1 MLNFYQKRT
10 LSNTI
15 RLMTILYMLCICQL
29 AIAQTKNFQG
39 VVKDAKGNTLPGVT
53 ILETGT
59 SNGVS
64 TNIDGIFEI
73 KLRPGSTLTVSY
85 IGYITRTIPT
95 NDKTTFLNIILE
107 EDVFQLDDVVVVG
120 YGSMKKGEVT
130 SAITSVKKDDFLA
143 GMVKSPEQLLQG
155 KVAGLQLS
163 NYTGDPVLGL
173 EMTIRGVNSLSG
185 NTSPLIVIDGI
196 PGGSLTAISSEDI
209 ESIDVLKDGS
219 AAAIYGTRG
228 TNGVIVITTNR
239 AKATKLSMEYNGS
252 ISFETFAKHA
262 DMLTAND
269 YRRLTD
275 DPDFPG
281 IQDEGTTTDWVDA
294 ISRTAIS
301 HNHFLSLKGGSA
313 ESNYVASIDYRKREG
328 VIRHTD
334 RESITAKIG
343 LNHNMFNNKLRFQFN
358 INDSYVTQQRA
369 WYAAYLNALLENPTR
384 PIYDENGNYTE
395 YKVNNRTNEL
405 YNVGGTD
412 LGIVWELQPG
422 HYGFF
427 FGDTFGSD
435 FYPNF
440 VNPGPNG
447 SNWRS
452 NVLLFSDDQDLS
464 DGLTINGAAM
474 DESGKNARE
483 ICYGG
488 KDGSGNGDWTSIPTA
503 AIRANGIDYVHY
515 MNIRNWAGWITNFSS
530 LYKSSDNGITWTR
543 CQNVKFGSTSNF
555 GQVSYFKK
563 DGYIYMVGTITG
575 RDNKPHL
582 ARFLEENIENQTEYE
597 FWNGSGWIKGNETA
611 ATPLFND
618 ISGELSIAYHPEFKK
633 WILLY
638 FNSTRYDISFRTA
651 DHIIGEWSKPQKLV
665 DGWQYSQLYG
675 SYIHP
680 ISLKG
685 NILYFIMSM
694 WLPYNT
700 YLMSA
705 ELKCNL

>member
-1 MLNFYQKRT
+1 M
-10 LSNTI
+10 
-15 RLMTILYMLCICQL
+15 
-29 AIAQTKNFQG
+29 
-39 VVKDAKGNTLPGVT
+39 
-53 ILETGT
+53 
-59 SNGVS
+59 
-64 TNIDGIFEI
+64 
-73 KLRPGSTLTVSY
+73 
-85 IGYITRTIPT
+85 
-95 NDKTTFLNIILE
+95 
-107 EDVFQLDDVVVVG
+107 
-120 YGSMKKGEVT
+120 
-130 SAITSVKKDDFLA
+130 
-143 GMVKSPEQLLQG
+143 
-155 KVAGLQLS
+155 
-163 NYTGDPVLGL
+163 
-173 EMTIRGVNSLSG
+173 
-185 NTSPLIVIDGI
+185 
-196 PGGSLTAISSEDI
+196 
-209 ESIDVLKDGS
+209 
-219 AAAIYGTRG
+219 
-228 TNGVIVITTNR
+228 
-239 AKATKLSMEYNGS
+239 
-252 ISFETFAKHA
+252 
-262 DMLTAND
+262 
-269 YRRLTD
+269 
-275 DPDFPG
+275 
-281 IQDEGTTTDWVDA
+281 
-294 ISRTAIS
+294 
-301 HNHFLSLKGGSA
+301 
-313 ESNYVASIDYRKREG
+313 
-328 VIRHTD
+328 
-334 RESITAKIG
+334 
-343 LNHNMFNNKLRFQFN
+343 
-358 INDSYVTQQRA
+358 
-369 WYAAYLNALLENPTR
+369 
-384 PIYDENGNYTE
+384 
-395 YKVNNRTNEL
+395 
-405 YNVGGTD
+405 
-412 LGIVWELQPG
+412 
-422 HYGFF
+422 
-427 FGDTFGSD
+427 
-435 FYPNF
+435 
-440 VNPGPNG
+440 
-447 SNWRS
+447 
-452 NVLLFSDDQDLS
+452 LFSDDQDLS
-464 DGLTINGAAM
+464 DGLTINGATM

-488 KDGSGNGDWTSIPTA
+488 KDRSGNGDWTSIPTA

-705 ELKCNL
+705 ELKCNP

>member
-1 MLNFYQKRT
+1 MKIQ
-10 LSNTI
+10 S
-15 RLMTILYMLCICQL
+15 
-29 AIAQTKNFQG
+29 
-39 VVKDAKGNTLPGVT
+39 
-53 ILETGT
+53 
-59 SNGVS
+59 S
-64 TNIDGIFEI
+64 EI
-73 KLRPGSTLTVSY
+73 SK
-85 IGYITRTIPT
+85 
-95 NDKTTFLNIILE
+95 
-107 EDVFQLDDVVVVG
+107 
-120 YGSMKKGEVT
+120 
-130 SAITSVKKDDFLA
+130 
-143 GMVKSPEQLLQG
+143 
-155 KVAGLQLS
+155 
-163 NYTGDPVLGL
+163 
-173 EMTIRGVNSLSG
+173 
-185 NTSPLIVIDGI
+185 LIVNKGI
-196 PGGSLTAISSEDI
+196 VNYSRE
-209 ESIDVLKDGS
+209 LKFSNLKCVSRITG
-219 AAAIYGTRG
+219 AEING
-228 TNGVIVITTNR
+228 TNGLPIV
-239 AKATKLSMEYNGS
+239 E
-252 ISFETFAKHA
+252 FE
-262 DMLTAND
+262 
-269 YRRLTD
+269 
-275 DPDFPG
+275 
-281 IQDEGTTTDWVDA
+281 
-294 ISRTAIS
+294 
-301 HNHFLSLKGGSA
+301 
-313 ESNYVASIDYRKREG
+313 
-328 VIRHTD
+328 
-334 RESITAKIG
+334 
-343 LNHNMFNNKLRFQFN
+343 
-358 INDSYVTQQRA
+358 
-369 WYAAYLNALLENPTR
+369 
-384 PIYDENGNYTE
+384 
-395 YKVNNRTNEL
+395 VNNRTNEL

-422 HYGFF
+422 HYGLF

-464 DGLTINGAAM
+464 DGLTINGATM

-705 ELKCNL
+705 ELKCNP

>member
-1 MLNFYQKRT
+1 MIRIHVLLLASL
-10 LSNTI
+10 LSIWGLTSCENSDTDKVNSYNLEVNLSQNEI
-15 RLMTILYMLCICQL
+15 TAINGIISIKVSIKEFDQL
-29 AIAQTKNFQG
+29 AYLVINKINDTNNISEKYI
-39 VVKDAKGNTLPGVT
+39 K
-53 ILETGT
+53 
-59 SNGVS
+59 SNLS
-64 TNIDGIFEI
+64 PEYIFE
-73 KLRPGSTLTVSY
+73 Y
-85 IGYITRTIPT
+85 II
-95 NDKTTFLNIILE
+95 
-107 EDVFQLDDVVVVG
+107 
-120 YGSMKKGEVT
+120 
-130 SAITSVKKDDFLA
+130 KKDDPSTFYFEFIAVDNNNQSSEISKLIVNK
-143 GMVKSPEQLLQG
+143 GIVNYSRELK
-155 KVAGLQLS
+155 LS
-163 NYTGDPVLGL
+163 NLKCVSRITGA
-173 EMTIRGVNSLSG
+173 EIN
-185 NTSPLIVIDGI
+185 
-196 PGGSLTAISSEDI
+196 
-209 ESIDVLKDGS
+209 
-219 AAAIYGTRG
+219 G
-228 TNGVIVITTNR
+228 TNGLPIV
-239 AKATKLSMEYNGS
+239 E
-252 ISFETFAKHA
+252 FE
-262 DMLTAND
+262 
-269 YRRLTD
+269 
-275 DPDFPG
+275 
-281 IQDEGTTTDWVDA
+281 
-294 ISRTAIS
+294 
-301 HNHFLSLKGGSA
+301 
-313 ESNYVASIDYRKREG
+313 
-328 VIRHTD
+328 
-334 RESITAKIG
+334 
-343 LNHNMFNNKLRFQFN
+343 
-358 INDSYVTQQRA
+358 
-369 WYAAYLNALLENPTR
+369 
-384 PIYDENGNYTE
+384 
-395 YKVNNRTNEL
+395 VNNRTNEL

-618 ISGELSIAYHPEFKK
+618 ISGELSIAYHPELKK